1 MALPP
6 TIPTSFVPPSP
17 AAARQRYRFDF
28 GNVFA
33 VFAYGLLLVM
43 LGMAVAVFLYAGILD
58 GQKASKDVELTKAL
72 GELNKERAESFV
84 ILESQLSAGQQLLNE
99 HVAFTGFFEVVETL
113 LPSTVRF
120 STLRLSIIDENS
132 ATIEAAG
139 IAKTFNALA
148 AASASLAGDGRIRD
162 AIFSRISV
170 NKDNTVSFSLTAK
183 LKPELI
189 MFSASAAPEASLP
202 EPAPAPAEEGAPV
215 TP

>member
-33 VFAYGLLLVM
+33 VFAYGLFLIA
-43 LGMAVAVFLYAGILD
+43 LGMAVGVFLYGGILD
-58 GQKASKDVELTKAL
+58 GQKASKDAELTKAL
-72 GELNKERAESFV
+72 DALNKERAESFV
-84 ILESQLSAGQQLLNE
+84 VLESQLSTGQQLLDE
-99 HVAFTGFFEVVETL
+99 HVAFTGFFNVIETL

-139 IAKTFNALA
+139 VAKTFNALA
-148 AASASLAGDGRIRD
+148 SASASLAGDGRIRD

-170 NKDNTVSFSLTAK
+170 NKDNTVAFSLTAK

-189 MFSASAAPEASLP
+189 MFSASGASEAPPAEPTLP
-202 EPAPAPAEEGAPV
+202 EEAPV

>member
-33 VFAYGLLLVM
+33 VIAYGLLLVA
-43 LGMAVAVFLYAGILD
+43 LGMAVGVFLYGGILE
-58 GQKASKDVELTKAL
+58 GQKASKDAELTKAL
-72 GELNKERAESFV
+72 EALNKERAESFV
-84 ILESQLSAGQQLLNE
+84 ILESQLSSGQQLLDE
-99 HVAFTGFFEVVETL
+99 HVAFTGFFKVIETL

-120 STLRLSIIDENS
+120 STLRLSIVDENN
-132 ATIEAAG
+132 ATLEAAG
-139 IAKTFNALA
+139 VARTFNALA
-148 AASASLAGDGRIRD
+148 AASASLASDGRIRD

-170 NKDNTVSFSLTAK
+170 NKDNTVGFSLTAK

-189 MFSASAAPEASLP
+189 MFSASAASEVPQAEPTLP
-202 EPAPAPAEEGAPV
+202 EEAPV